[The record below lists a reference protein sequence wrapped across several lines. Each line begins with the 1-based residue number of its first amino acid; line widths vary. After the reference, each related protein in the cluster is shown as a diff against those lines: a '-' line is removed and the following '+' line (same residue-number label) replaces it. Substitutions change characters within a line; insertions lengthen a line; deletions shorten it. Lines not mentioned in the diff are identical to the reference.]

1 MPMCLARAKAK
12 DFRPR
17 AVHGQAHLVIEC
29 NIHPQIQPIGM
40 NSALGPAQLDCPCKY
55 M

>member
-1 MPMCLARAKAK
+1 MPICLALAKIK

-17 AVHGQAHLVIEC
+17 AVHGLAHLVIEY
-29 NIHPQIQPIGM
+29 NTHPQIQPIGM
-40 NSALGPAQLDCPCKY
+40 KSGLGPAQLDCPCKY